1 MPSFDVVSEVD
12 MHELTNAVD
21 QTMREITNRF
31 DFKGVDAKVEQ
42 TKEDVVLSGD
52 TDFRIQQM
60 RDIFHT
66 KLVKRGI
73 ELASLDEGEVE
84 TTISNARQTIRVKQ
98 GLDKDTVKQIIK
110 LVKDSKIKVQ
120 ASGQG
125 DQVRIAGKKRDDLQE
140 AIAMLKDKDVGI
152 PLQFKNFR
160 D

>member
-31 DFKGVDAKVEQ
+31 DFKGVDARVEQ
-42 TKEDVVLSGD
+42 NKEEVLLSAD
-52 TDFRIQQM
+52 SDFRIQQM
-60 RDIFHT
+60 RDIFHS

-73 ELASLDEGEVE
+73 ELDSLDEGEVE
-84 TTISNARQTIRVKQ
+84 TTISNARQTIRIKQ
-98 GLDKDTVKQIIK
+98 GLDKDTARKIIK

-120 ASGQG
+120 ASVQA
-125 DQVRIAGKKRDDLQE
+125 DQVRINGKKRDDLQQV
-140 AIAMLKDKDVGI
+140 IAMLKEAEVGI

>member
-31 DFKGVDAKVEQ
+31 DFKGVDARVEQ
-42 TKEDVVLSGD
+42 NKEEVQLTAD
-52 TDFRIQQM
+52 TEFRIQQM

-73 ELASLDEGEVE
+73 ELDSLDEGEVE
-84 TTISNARQTIRVKQ
+84 TTISNARQTIRIKQ
-98 GLDKDTVKQIIK
+98 GLDKDTARKITK

-120 ASGQG
+120 ASVQA
-125 DQVRIAGKKRDDLQE
+125 DQVRINGKKRDDLQQ
-140 AIAMLKDKDVGI
+140 AITMLKETEVGI

>member
-31 DFKGVDAKVEQ
+31 DFKGVDARVEQ
-42 TKEDVVLSGD
+42 TKEEVVLTAD

-60 RDIFHT
+60 RDIFHG

-73 ELASLDEGEVE
+73 ELDSLDEGAVE
-84 TTISNARQTIRVKQ
+84 TTISNARQTIRIKQ
-98 GLDKDTVKQIIK
+98 GLDKDTARKITK

-120 ASGQG
+120 ASVQA
-125 DQVRIAGKKRDDLQE
+125 DQVRINGKKRDDLQQV
-140 AIAMLKDKDVGI
+140 ISMLKEAEVGI